1 MKKVIMPFSLRLSIA
16 VTILCVVTNI
26 SQAQNIGVNATGAA
40 PAASAGFDVDFTNK
54 GLLIPRVALTAT
66 NAAGPIVAPATSLL
80 VYNTATAGAAPNN
93 VLPGYYYWDGAAW
106 VALGGSGGKDWSL
119 LGNAG
124 TDPATN
130 FVGTTDAQHLQFRT
144 NNTNRM
150 RIMNSTYPTVGIGTA
165 FPVTN
170 LSGNTAVL
178 HVHDGGAAVG
188 SQLLLSTHSTTTGDR
203 TGLINFSGTQITND
217 RRTASIES
225 YLIDYTAPNAS
236 GDLRFFTNNANTYS
250 EKMRIFSDARVAV
263 NATATF
269 AASTLFSAATGN
281 NNAVDGSA
289 AGNGT
294 AVYGQNTG
302 AGGYGVRGLTNNGTG
317 MAVRG
322 SNISATATAG
332 FGGFFSTTTT
342 AGVGLVGNLNNATY
356 FPGSAISAVSNVN
369 STVAIIAENSGTTG
383 VVIQAQTTA
392 ASTTGVL
399 SITDNLTAGNSSII
413 GQVAAPAANGSAYSV
428 AGTTSAV
435 RGSISGT
442 RTYSF
447 GVLGLTTSTAN
458 RTGGVI
464 GLSPT
469 LGTWSSM
476 GYRSNAGTILSFYY
490 TTAGGLGNGTGKLVQ
505 GGGGISDD
513 AVNIGMGG
521 CGDLMGQWVRGNVY
535 GMNVKGNR
543 YGLYVDGKTYTN
555 NVIAQLSEPKNGDKR
570 EVAYVSTA
578 VNVDVLDRGMSQLSN
593 GKVFIPFSSTF
604 KNLAS
609 KEIPV
614 MVTVTPNGASN
625 GVYVESVTNEG
636 FIVVENNGGASNTK
650 LTWIAIAT
658 RVGYENPET
667 PQELLS
673 KEYDTNM
680 DGVMFNENNLD
691 DSATN
696 MRWDGSNLYFSKNQQ
711 ANSGQPAE
719 MNIIK
724 MQGAKELENDKQ
736 EIIKVEE

>member
-1 MKKVIMPFSLRLSIA
+1 MRKKLIYVAILSIA
-16 VTILCVVTNI
+16 LFVSQQAI
-26 SQAQNIGVNATGAA
+26 SQNIGVNSTGAA
-40 PAASAGFDVDFTNK
+40 PAASAGFDIDFTNK

-106 VALGGSGGKDWSL
+106 VAIGGSGGKDWGL

-124 TDPATN
+124 TNPATN

-144 NNTNRM
+144 NNTNIM
-150 RIMNSTYPTVGIGTA
+150 RIMNSTYPTIGVGTA

-170 LSGNTAVL
+170 LSGNSAVL

-188 SQLLLSTHSTTTGDR
+188 SQLILSTHSTTTGDR

-225 YLIDYTAPNAS
+225 FLSNYTAPNAS

-263 NATATF
+263 NSTTTF
-269 AASTLFSAATGN
+269 AASTFFSAATGN

-289 AGNGT
+289 AGTGS

-302 AGGYGVRGLTNNGTG
+302 TGYAVRGLTNNGTG

-342 AGVGLVGNLNNATY
+342 AGVGLVGNLNNTSY
-356 FPGSAISAVSNVN
+356 FPGAAISSVSDVN
-369 STVAIIAENSGTTG
+369 STVAIIAENSGTNG
-383 VVIQAQTTA
+383 VVIQAQTSA

-413 GQVAAPAANGSAYSV
+413 GQIAAPAANGSAYST
-428 AGTTSAV
+428 AGTTSAI

-447 GVLGLTTSTAN
+447 GVLGLSTSTAN
-458 RTGGVI
+458 RSGGII
-464 GLSPT
+464 GLSQT
-469 LGTWSSM
+469 VGTWGAF
-476 GYRSNAGTILSFYY
+476 GYENSAGAVYSLYY
-490 TTAGGLGNGTGKLVQ
+490 TAAGGAASGAGKLAQ
-505 GGGGISDD
+505 GGSSND

-535 GMNVKGNR
+535 GMNIKGNR

-555 NVIAQLSEPKNGDKR
+555 NVIAQLSEPKNGANR

-593 GKVFIPFSSTF
+593 GKIFIPFTSTF

-625 GVYVESVTNEG
+625 GVYVESVTNDG
-636 FIVVENNGGASNTK
+636 FTVVENNGGTSNTK
-650 LTWIAIAT
+650 LTWIAIAI
-658 RVGYENPET
+658 RAGYENPET

-691 DSATN
+691 ESATN
-696 MRWDGSNLYFSKNQQ
+696 MRWDGTNLHFSKNQQ
-711 ANSGQPAE
+711 INSGQPAE

>member
-1 MKKVIMPFSLRLSIA
+1 MIRKLLYVAILPIA
-16 VTILCVVTNI
+16 LFV
-26 SQAQNIGVNATGAA
+26 SQQAIAQNIGVNATGTA
-40 PAASAGFDVDFTNK
+40 PAASAGFDIDFTNK

-66 NAAGPIVAPATSLL
+66 NVAGPIAAPATSLL

-203 TGLINFSGTQITND
+203 AGLINFSGTQITND

-225 YLIDYTAPNAS
+225 YLTDYTAPNAS

-263 NATATF
+263 NSITTF
-269 AASTLFSAATGN
+269 AVSTLFSAATGN

-289 AGNGT
+289 AGTGT

-302 AGGYGVRGLTNNGTG
+302 AGYAVRGLTNNGTG

-342 AGVGLVGNLNNATY
+342 AGVGLVGNLNNTTY

-383 VVIQAQTTA
+383 VVIQAQSTSTT
-392 ASTTGVL
+392 TTGVL
-399 SITDNLTAGNSSII
+399 SITNSLNRGNSSII
-413 GQVAAPAANGSAYSV
+413 GQVSTPSQAGTAYSV
-428 AGTTSAV
+428 AGSTSAV
-435 RGSISGT
+435 QGAIAGT

-447 GVLGLTTSTAN
+447 GILGITTSTAN

-469 LGTWSSM
+469 VGTWSSL
-476 GYRSNAGTILSFYY
+476 GYRAN
-490 TTAGGLGNGTGKLVQ
+490 NGTVYALYSTAAGVTGTGRYAQ
-505 GGGGISDD
+505 GGGDV
-513 AVNIGMGG
+513 VNIGIGG

-535 GMNVKGNR
+535 GMNIKGNR

-555 NVIAQLSEPKNGDKR
+555 NVIAQLSEPKNGEKR

-578 VNVDVLDRGMSQLSN
+578 VNVDVLDRGMSQLTS
-593 GKVFIPFSSTF
+593 GKVFIPFTSTF

-625 GVYVESVTNEG
+625 GVYVESVTNDG
-636 FIVVENNGGASNTK
+636 FTVVENNNGSSNTK

-658 RVGYENPET
+658 RAGYENPET

-696 MRWDGSNLYFSKNQQ
+696 MRWDGSNLHFSKNQQ
-711 ANSGQPAE
+711 TNSGQPAE

-724 MQGAKELENDKQ
+724 MQEAKELENDKQ

>member
-1 MKKVIMPFSLRLSIA
+1 MCQFLRLNLALGIIF
-16 VTILCVVTNI
+16 VTCNV
-26 SQAQNIGVNATGAA
+26 SFGQNIGVNATGAA
-40 PAASAGFDVDFTNK
+40 PAASAGFDIDFTNK
-54 GLLIPRVALTAT
+54 GLLVPRVALTAT
-66 NAAGPIVAPATSLL
+66 NVAGPIAAPATSLL
-80 VYNTATAGAAPNN
+80 VYNTATAGVAPNN
-93 VLPGYYYWDGAAW
+93 VLPGYYYWDGTVW
-106 VALGGSGGKDWSL
+106 VAFGGSGGKDWSI

-124 TDPATN
+124 TDPAIN

-225 YLIDYTAPNAS
+225 YLTDYTAPNAS
-236 GDLRFFTNNANTYS
+236 GDLRFFTNNSNTYT

-263 NATATF
+263 NATGTF
-269 AASTLFSAATGN
+269 AASTLFSAANGN

-289 AGNGT
+289 AGTGT
-294 AVYGQNTG
+294 AVYGQQTG
-302 AGGYGVRGLTNNGTG
+302 AGFGVRGLTNNGTG
-317 MAVRG
+317 TAVRG

-342 AGVGLVGNLNNATY
+342 AGAGLVGNLNNATY
-356 FPGSAISAVSNVN
+356 FAGSGISSVSNVN
-369 STVAIIAENSGTTG
+369 ATVAIIAENSGNNG
-383 VVIQAQTTA
+383 VVIQAQTTS

-399 SITDNLTAGNSSII
+399 SITDNLTVGNSSII
-413 GQVAAPAANGSAYSV
+413 GQIVTPGAAGSAYSV
-428 AGTTSAV
+428 AGSTSAV
-435 RGSISGT
+435 RGSIAGT

-447 GVLGLTTSTAN
+447 GILGITTSTAN

-469 LGTWSSM
+469 VGTWSSL
-476 GYRSNAGTILSFYY
+476 GYRANNGTVYSFYY
-490 TTAGGLGNGTGKLVQ
+490 TAAGGLGNGAGKLIQ
-505 GGGGISDD
+505 GGGSVD

-521 CGDLMGQWVRGNVY
+521 YGDLMGQWVRGNVY
-535 GMNVKGNR
+535 GLNIKGNR

-555 NVIAQLSEPKNGDKR
+555 NVIAQLSEPKNGEKR
-570 EVAYVSTA
+570 DVAYVSTA
-578 VNVDVLDRGMSQLSN
+578 VNVDVLDRGMSQLVN
-593 GKVFIPFSSTF
+593 GKVFIPFTSTF
-604 KNLAS
+604 RNLAS

-625 GVYVESVTNEG
+625 GVYVESVTNDG
-636 FIVVENNGGASNTK
+636 FTVVENNAGSSNTK

-658 RVGYENPET
+658 RAGYENPET
-667 PQELLS
+667 PAELLS

-696 MRWDGSNLYFSKNQQ
+696 MRWDGSTLHFSKTQQ
-711 ANSGQPAE
+711 VNVGQPAD

-724 MQGAKELENDKQ
+724 IQEAKQLENDNQ